1 MPRKTPAAVANRLRA
16 EIVEWAGARK
26 QGEVGK
32 LLGISQGHA
41 GQILNG
47 KKTPG
52 PEVMFGLAAAE
63 PLRLWRALGFADDCP
78 MPKTPRERAIE
89 AHTMLGSDRDLVLRA
104 TLLAERGGSQALQRR
119 LRRSPRPRHSKT
131 RPRSRSGPRTSRRSV
146 QRSNCNSAG

>member
-1 MPRKTPAAVANRLRA
+1 MPRKTPALVANRLRA

-52 PEVMFGLAAAE
+52 PEVMFGLAAVE

-89 AHTMLGSDRDLVLRA
+89 AHVMLGSDRDLVLRA
-104 TLLAERGGSQALQRR
+104 TILAERGGSQALTMGAREWFLLIDQK
-119 LRRSPRPRHSKT
+119 LEEA
-131 RPRSRSGPRTSRRSV
+131 RSGVSHMREVKKR
-146 QRSNCNSAG
+146 